1 MLSPVRDK
9 SGAGGALCVEFRVQ
23 LKGSVGLEYNQ
34 GLGMVTN
41 WVTVSA
47 GPVSY

>member
-23 LKGSVGLEYNQ
+23 LKGSVRLEYNQ